1 MGDFVG
7 YRLQVG
13 FLRRKRAAVEALG
26 PAATSTE
33 VAEKIR
39 GAKRIPLS
47 GIDTAELKVFDGG
60 SQSAKEL
67 GVEGSGLL
75 TIRTS
80 AGEELLWFVRGDA
93 AELGSILSNLLGTRL
108 TRN

>member
-1 MGDFVG
+1 
-7 YRLQVG
+7 
-13 FLRRKRAAVEALG
+13 
-26 PAATSTE
+26 

-47 GIDTAELKVFDGG
+47 GIDTAEL
-60 SQSAKEL
+60 EL
-67 GVEGSGLL
+67 GIEGNGLL

-80 AGEELLWFVRGDA
+80 AGKELLWFVRGDA

-108 TRN
+108 TRT